1 MSEDKKFNFHLATT
15 SKEPVV
21 IHLIDS
27 EQQVAPQ
34 AKVKNTAFKSV
45 VLTALNGILAS
56 MVKNGQIDQKDAI
69 VIVNTETG
77 ETEVITNL
85 TDQAHTIEAGII
97 LNPELEKLKINKG
110 TLFTAPEFIGLIKW
124 YRSFFADE
132 GTFKKLLLDY
142 SRFQAKMQSA
152 TEQISNMGDGN
163 VKSAIEISVELGN
176 SDIVKNFVL
185 EIPVIRGGKK
195 VPVPVEIGFDG
206 TQGRVDVYLESVV
219 LKEMLDNVK
228 RELIEKAIEEIRAQ
242 QFTVLI
248 K

>member
-1 MSEDKKFNFHLATT
+1 MSDDKKFNFHLPAG

-21 IHLIDS
+21 IHLIES

-34 AKVKNTAFKSV
+34 AKVVSRAFKSV
-45 VLTALNGILAS
+45 VLTALSDILAS

-69 VIVNTETG
+69 IVINTETG
-77 ETEVITNL
+77 HTEVVTNL
-85 TDQAHTIEAGII
+85 TDQAHTIEAGIA
-97 LNPELEKLKINKG
+97 LNPELEKLQINKG
-110 TLFTAPEFIGLIKW
+110 TLFTAPQFINAIKW

-132 GTFKKLLLDY
+132 ATFKKLLLDY
-142 SRFQAKMQSA
+142 SRFQAKVQSA

-163 VKSAIEISVELGN
+163 VKGSIEISVQLGN
-176 SDIVKNFVL
+176 SDIVKHFVL
-185 EIPVIRGGKK
+185 EIPVLRGGKK

-206 TQGRVDVYLESVV
+206 TGGSVEVYLESVV

-228 RELIEKAIEEIRAQ
+228 RELIEKAIEEIQAQ
-242 QFTVLI
+242 GFTVLI